1 MQTLAP
7 PTPILPE
14 LSTPSCEQ
22 VVPGNVTAD
31 ENDGKIGSGGAPPK
45 PLQGG
50 GDTGTP
56 ESENEPSNIGD
67 GT

>member
-31 ENDGKIGSGGAPPK
+31 ENDGKIESGGGTPG

-50 GDTGTP
+50 ADTGDS
-56 ESENEPSNIGD
+56 ESENEASNIGD